1 MNSMINSL
9 ISQHHLNTGG
19 FCRHYMTL
27 YSIVLGM
34 ESKNVFEFGC
44 GYSTSAILTALE
56 TTGGKLI
63 TNDIRSLVQNYPPYL
78 SDLSYEFINS
88 HWEFIC
94 ASSDVALSDVTK
106 RDTVYDVIL
115 HDGSHTQDVVIQD
128 LKSLLPKTKL
138 GTIILLHDTN
148 HPTANYG
155 LDIVANE
162 LDLPNITLPYGYGLT
177 IMTVD
182 KDFGNG
188 SVNIEWRKN

>member
-1 MNSMINSL
+1 
-9 ISQHHLNTGG
+9 
-19 FCRHYMTL
+19 MTL

-44 GYSTSAILTALE
+44 GFSTTAILTALYL
-56 TTGGKLI
+56 TGGKLI
-63 TNDIRSLVQNYPPYL
+63 TNDIRPLSENCPPYL
-78 SDLSYEFINS
+78 DKSYEGVVNNS
-88 HWEFIC
+88 WWEFIC
-94 ASSDVALSDVTK
+94 ASSDIALKDIVT
-106 RDTVYDVIL
+106 RETVYDVIL
-115 HDGSHTQDVVIQD
+115 HDGSHTPNVVIAD
-128 LKSLLPKTKL
+128 LKALLPKTKT

-148 HPTANYG
+148 HPTANYR
-155 LDIVANE
+155 LDIVAKE